1 MTRRIAVTGI
11 GCVSPVGNDIDT
23 AWENICAGRSGIG
36 RITAFDAS
44 SLETRIAAEVK
55 AFDPSTIIGRKEL
68 RRMDRYT
75 QFAVMAAYEA
85 VRRAGLALPIPF
97 PDRIGVMVGSGL
109 GGIGTLLNEV
119 GVFQRSGPQRVSPF
133 LIPMML
139 SDSAGGQIAI
149 LFGARGPNHSIVSAC
164 ATGTNAIGEASEI
177 IRRGSADLMIAG
189 GAEATI
195 HPIILAGF
203 GVMGALS
210 KNNDDPA
217 RASRPFDKHRD
228 GFVAGEG
235 AGILVLE
242 EMEHAHARHAPILAE
257 ILGYGTTDDAHHISA
272 PLEDGSGASAC
283 MRAALAQSG
292 QPPSFVDYINAHG
305 TGTQLND
312 KSETRAIKNVFAN
325 HAYSLAV
332 SSTKSMTGHLLG
344 AAGGLEAVFSVLA
357 LRDGVIP
364 PTINYETPDP
374 ECDLDYT
381 PNHSRKKD
389 LRVAMSNSFGF
400 GGHNASLIFG
410 RAPAASSHE
419 AA

>member
-1 MTRRIAVTGI
+1 VTRRVAVTGV
-11 GCVSPVGNDIDT
+11 GCVCPVGNDIDT

-44 SLETRIAAEVK
+44 AMESQIAAEVK
-55 AFDPSTIIGRKEL
+55 GFDPSVLIGRKEL

-75 QFAVMAAYEA
+75 QFAVIAAYEA
-85 VRRAGLALPIPF
+85 VRRAGLALPIPA
-97 PDRIGVMVGSGL
+97 PERIGVMVGSGL

-119 GVFQRSGPQRVSPF
+119 GVFQRSGPQRISPF

-164 ATGTNAIGEASEI
+164 ATGTNAVGEASEI
-177 IRRGSADLMIAG
+177 IRRGSADLMITG

-195 HPIILAGF
+195 QPIILAGF

-210 KNNDDPA
+210 KRNDDPA
-217 RASRPFDKHRD
+217 GASRPFDKHRD

-242 EMEHAHARHAPILAE
+242 EMEHARARHAPILAE
-257 ILGYGTTDDAHHISA
+257 VLGYGTTDDAHHISA

-283 MRAALAQSG
+283 MQSALAEAG
-292 QPPSFVDYINAHG
+292 RPPTAVDYINAHG

-312 KSETRAIKNVFAN
+312 KSETRAIKNVFAD
-325 HAYSLAV
+325 HAYSLAI

-389 LRVAMSNSFGF
+389 LRVVMSNSFGF
-400 GGHNASLIFG
+400 GGHNASLIFS
-410 RAPAASSHE
+410 RVLNASSQE

>member
-1 MTRRIAVTGI
+1 VARRVAVTGI
-11 GCVSPVGNDIDT
+11 GCVCPVGNDIET
-23 AWENICAGRSGIG
+23 TWKNVCAGRSGVD
-36 RITAFDAS
+36 RITAFDPS
-44 SLETRIAAEVK
+44 PLESRIAAEVK
-55 AFDPSTIIGRKEL
+55 GFDPSGFLGRKEI

-75 QFAVMAAYEA
+75 QFAVVAAFEA
-85 VRRAGLALPIPF
+85 VRSAGLSIPIHTG
-97 PDRIGVMVGSGL
+97 DRSGVLVGSGL
-109 GGIGTLLNEV
+109 GGIGTLLNEMRV
-119 GVFQRSGPQRVSPF
+119 YERSGPQRISPF

-139 SDSAGGQIAI
+139 ADSAGGQIAI

-164 ATGTNAIGEASEI
+164 ATGTNAVGEAAEI
-177 IRRGSADLMIAG
+177 IRRGSADLMITG

-195 HPIILAGF
+195 QPIILAGF
-203 GVMGALS
+203 GIMGALS
-210 KNNDDPA
+210 KRNGDPA
-217 RASRPFDKHRD
+217 RASRPFDKNRD

-242 EMEHAHARHAPILAE
+242 ELEHARARRAPILAE
-257 ILGYGTTDDAHHISA
+257 VLGYGTSDDAHHISA
-272 PLEDGSGASAC
+272 PLEDGSGAAAC
-283 MRAALAQSG
+283 MQAALAQSG
-292 QPPSFVDYINAHG
+292 LARTAVDYINAHG
-305 TGTQLND
+305 TSTQLND
-312 KSETRAIKNVFAN
+312 KSETLAIKNVFGD

-381 PNHSRKKD
+381 PNRSRKKN
-389 LRVAMSNSFGF
+389 LRVTMSNSFGF
-400 GGHNASLIFG
+400 GGHNASLIFS
-410 RAPAASSHE
+410 RIPDSSPRE